1 MKIYTKTGD
10 KGQTQIYADKM
21 IRMEK
26 SADVL
31 ECYGTLDELNAHMG
45 LLISAVDEPVVHAQR
60 DTLISVQKNLFQIG
74 FAISATT
81 SIDPDAVLQLESQID
96 ALQATLPAQT
106 QFILPGGHKVASQ
119 AHICRTVAR
128 RAERRLVALM
138 DEYPVPELCLSYVN
152 RLSDYLFTLARAIN
166 VQHQVSETTV

>member
-10 KGQTQIYADKM
+10 KGQTQIYSDKL

-31 ECYGTLDELNAHMG
+31 ECYGTLDELNAHVG
-45 LLISAVDEPVVHAQR
+45 LLLHYLHTPEPLQLLTEIQH
-60 DTLISVQKNLFQIG
+60 NLFQIG

-81 SIDPDAVLQLESQID
+81 KIEQSDLKNVEQAIDEMQKS
-96 ALQATLPAQT
+96 LPPQT
-106 QFILPGGHKVASQ
+106 SFILPGGGQAGAQ

-128 RAERRLVALM
+128 RAERRLVALLSR
-138 DEYPVPELCLSYVN
+138 YPVPDLCVGYLN
-152 RLSDYLFTLARAIN
+152 RLSDYFFVLARFSN
-166 VQHQVSETTV
+166 FQEGLSETKI